1 MQQRFPKKRAL
12 RPKTEVRS
20 KLSWLPLTPEHGFPS
35 LHISGAQ
42 GAPPRPGR
50 KYCGT
55 AYPPLSKKVIATK
68 KQGTPLRAPLRKA
81 NKNFL
86 RRHYPHQVKGSKAQP
101 SSQPFAALPP
111 WLPRVFFGFC
121 RVHSCNLHTGKKHFR
136 LSLQQ
141 HGSSKTLSNFSIHP
155 MKQFA
160 RDL

>member
-1 MQQRFPKKRAL
+1 MASSHAGTR
-12 RPKTEVRS
+12 
-20 KLSWLPLTPEHGFPS
+20 LPIAAYFRG
-35 LHISGAQ
+35 
-42 GAPPRPGR
+42 PGR
-50 KYCGT
+50 SPS
-55 AYPPLSKKVIATK
+55 ARPQILRNRLSSFIKKVIATK

-121 RVHSCNLHTGKKHFR
+121 RVRSCNLHTGKKHFR
-136 LSLQQ
+136 LSLPQQ
-141 HGSSKTLSNFSIHP
+141 GNSKTLSNFSIHP